1 MKGYI
6 DEYERDMS
14 PCKKCKYSHK
24 MTVEA
29 PCYNCISLSDL
40 ALHKPNCETEFV
52 YFEENTERKLKN
64 DRTRNSFIS

>member
-6 DEYERDMS
+6 DEYGRDMS

-52 YFEENTERKLKN
+52 YFEENTNTCVDSTDIRKEAKK
-64 DRTRNSFIS
+64 